1 MKLKKLPIGIQTFSN
16 IIEDDY
22 IYIDKTKEAL
32 ELVEDYKYTFLSR
45 PRRFGKSLF
54 LDTLHNIF
62 EGKKELFEGLYIYDK
77 WDFETTYP
85 VIKISWDGNLQT
97 TDNLERAARRSF
109 NKNQKRLGIVCED
122 NENLSIC
129 FDELIQKAYEKYNQR
144 VVILIDEYDRPILDT
159 IDNLEQS
166 KLNRE
171 FIKGMYSVMKGAD
184 AYIKFVFLTG
194 VSKFSKAS
202 IFSGLNMLEDI
213 SLTPKFGNICGYTQ
227 YNIENEFSTYLDGVD
242 LVKLKSWYNGYN
254 FLKDDVYNPFDLLKF
269 IKNDYRFKNY
279 WFSSG
284 TPTFLMKLIEKN
296 NYFLPKL
303 SNLVVGEELLN
314 SFDIENINLEII
326 LYQAGYLTI
335 DKMIIDEDLDII
347 EYSLRLPNK
356 EVKQSFNDYIIHSL
370 LKKTDYN
377 VDKKKIIVA
386 LREANLENFRD
397 AFISIFSSI
406 PYNNY
411 TKNNISHYEGF
422 YASVVYIY
430 LQSLGLD
437 IIGED
442 VTNRGRIDLTVKID
456 GKIYIVEFKVGKENA
471 LEQIK
476 QKDYASKYMN
486 ESKEIY
492 LVGINFDEDERNIA
506 GFEWEKFSTEL

>member
-1 MKLKKLPIGIQTFSN
+1 M
-16 IIEDDY
+16 
-22 IYIDKTKEAL
+22 
-32 ELVEDYKYTFLSR
+32 
-45 PRRFGKSLF
+45 
-54 LDTLHNIF
+54 
-62 EGKKELFEGLYIYDK
+62 FEGLYIYDK
-77 WDFETTYP
+77 WDWETTYP

-97 TDNLERAARRSF
+97 SNNLEKVAYDML
-109 NKNQKRLGIVCED
+109 KTNQKRLDIECID
-122 NENLSIC
+122 DENLSIC
-129 FDELIQKAYEKYNQR
+129 FLQLIRDTYEKYNQR

-227 YNIENEFSTYLDGVD
+227 ANIENEFATYLDGVD

-284 TPTFLMKLIEKN
+284 TPTFLMKLIEQN

-335 DKMIIDEDLDII
+335 DKMMIDEDLDII

-411 TKNNISHYEGF
+411 TKNNILHYEGF
-422 YASVVYIY
+422 YASIVYIY

-486 ESKEIY
+486 ESKDIY
-492 LVGINFDEDERNIA
+492 LVGINFDEDKRNIA